1 MRFLSSLFLTS
12 VLLVGCNPGTDV
24 PETTTSETDDAVITT
39 LGPATDFTLE
49 DTYGNTHTLSD
60 YQGEWVVLEWLNYD
74 CPFVRK
80 HYNGNNMQATQQR
93 WIDEGVNWLA
103 MMTNAPGEQGHFPP
117 DEMNARTDEVGGLMH
132 AVLYDY
138 DGTVGR
144 AYGARTTPQMVVINP
159 DGEVLYNGA
168 IDDQP
173 SADLATLEGATNYV
187 NLALEEAMAG
197 EQVTIQTTQPYG
209 CDVKYADEPEGTEV

>member
-1 MRFLSSLFLTS
+1 
-12 VLLVGCNPGTDV
+12 
-24 PETTTSETDDAVITT
+24 
-39 LGPATDFTLE
+39 
-49 DTYGNTHTLSD
+49 
-60 YQGEWVVLEWLNYD
+60 
-74 CPFVRK
+74 
-80 HYNGNNMQATQQR
+80 
-93 WIDEGVNWLA
+93 
-103 MMTNAPGEQGHFPP
+103 
-117 DEMNARTDEVGGLMH
+117 MNARTDEVGGLMH

-197 EQVTIQTTQPYG
+197 RQVAIQTTQPYG

>member
-1 MRFLSSLFLTS
+1 MRLFSSLFLVLT
-12 VLLVGCNPGTDV
+12 LLVGCNTENTTPAEVTD
-24 PETTTSETDDAVITT
+24 PADDVITT
-39 LGPATDFTLE
+39 LGPSTDFTLV
-49 DTYGNTHTLSD
+49 DTYGNSHTLSD

-80 HYNGNNMQATQQR
+80 HYRGSNMQATQQR

-103 MMTNAPGEQGHFPP
+103 IMSNAEGEQGHFPP
-117 DEMNARTDEVGGLMH
+117 DEMNARTEAEGALMQ

-144 AYGARTTPQMVVINP
+144 AYGARTTPQMVIINP
-159 DGEVLYNGA
+159 DGAIIYNGA

-173 SADLATLEGATNYV
+173 SADPATLESANNYV
-187 NLALEEAMAG
+187 DQALSEAIAG
-197 EQVTIQTTQPYG
+197 QQVSVPTTQPYG
-209 CDVKYADEPEGTEV
+209 CDVKYADIPEEGTEV